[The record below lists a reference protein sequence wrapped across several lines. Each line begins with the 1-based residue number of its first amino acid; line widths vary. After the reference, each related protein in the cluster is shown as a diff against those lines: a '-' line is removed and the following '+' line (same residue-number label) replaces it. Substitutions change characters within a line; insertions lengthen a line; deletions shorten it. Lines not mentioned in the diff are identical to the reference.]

1 MLSGLKVKTS
11 DFMRWRFPTQGQRSF
26 FSHVP
31 GLLAVPPRTVPDA
44 CSIIKQPSSLL
55 RAAPATLPHLLP
67 HGAAPVATYGTT
79 APCTERQ
86 ALLLARASAPRELAC
101 AEGRPRR
108 WGTPMMSEMA
118 LPCGLRLLLQTCRRL
133 GTAPHSRGLLPLLLL
148 RVALAA
154 AALMAPSPH
163 IVPPSALRLLTVLT
177 RALAP

>member
-11 DFMRWRFPTQGQRSF
+11 DFMRGRFPTQGQSSF

-44 CSIIKQPSSLL
+44 CYILRLPSSQLS
-55 RAAPATLPHLLP
+55 AAPATLPHLRP
-67 HGAAPVATYGTT
+67 NGAAPVATYGTT

-86 ALLLARASAPRELAC
+86 ALLLARASAPREQAC

-118 LPCGLRLLLQTCRRL
+118 LPCGLPLLLQTCRRL

-148 RVALAA
+148 RMDSAA
-154 AALMAPSPH
+154 TALMALSPH
-163 IVPPSALRLLTVLT
+163 I
-177 RALAP
+177 APQARQDSSPC